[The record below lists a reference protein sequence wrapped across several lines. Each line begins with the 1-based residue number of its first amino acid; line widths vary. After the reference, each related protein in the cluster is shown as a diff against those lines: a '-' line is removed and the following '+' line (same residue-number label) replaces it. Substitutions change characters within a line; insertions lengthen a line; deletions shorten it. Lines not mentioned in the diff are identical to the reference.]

1 MINFATVWG
10 SIPLLK
16 NLLPNGIELN
26 NTNTNL
32 YEKRL

>member
-1 MINFATVWG
+1 MINFATVWR
-10 SIPLLK
+10 SIPPLK
-16 NLLPNGIELN
+16 NLLPKGIELN